1 MKKLIFIVILAIGC
15 VEENVAPT
23 PNSIEGWWNFSHKES
38 SGRFELVDYGDITVD
53 NGPGNHFTIGN
64 KYYRV
69 LLKKEILGTKKH
81 EIFLMNSNYT
91 MISFY
96 EVDYNKSF
104 TELTAKYW
112 TIKENGVMILIN
124 EPILIT
130 R

>member
-15 VEENVAPT
+15 VEEKVAPT
-23 PNSIEGWWNFSHKES
+23 QNSIEGWWKFSHKES

-53 NGPGNHFTIGN
+53 NGPENNFTIGSK
-64 KYYRV
+64 KYPV